1 MLRLS
6 ATVAGIA
13 EYIAVKVMIL
23 AFAIM
28 VISIVGAVVSRNTGI
43 SVPWFEELAR
53 YMQIWTI
60 GVGFALALRKG
71 LLSGSEIL
79 LFLLP
84 RSVAKA
90 AVFVTKVSMLF
101 VSGFLLKVSLPL
113 IGHLYSTYQLS
124 PILGL
129 PIIFVY
135 LGLYTGFAL
144 SVLFLVTS
152 LIANLHG
159 RSDQLD
165 LTFAQ
170 FDQSPRAD

>member
-1 MLRLS
+1 MLKV
-6 ATVAGIA
+6 AETVAAVADYIA
-13 EYIAVKVMIL
+13 ERIIII
-23 AFAIM
+23 AFAVM
-28 VISIVGAVVSRNTGI
+28 VVAIVGAVISRNTGI

-60 GVGFALALRKG
+60 GVGFALALRRG

-84 RSVAKA
+84 RPLAK
-90 AVFVTKVSMLF
+90 VGVLVTKVSMLF
-101 VSGFLLKVSLPL
+101 VSVFLLKVSFPL
-113 IGHLYSTYQLS
+113 IDHLLGTSQLS

-135 LGLYTGFAL
+135 LGLYLGFAL
-144 SVLFLVTS
+144 SVLYLVTS
-152 LIANLHG
+152 LVSNLYG
-159 RSDQLD
+159 RKDQLD